1 MCHLPILNANK
12 RNERLCP
19 ITVVGVVREKKK
31 KKARCIWLC
40 FLVTSNISALYLLC
54 LSDAPSGCWA
64 SSIVSTTHVG
74 CAGNLGPGRFQFTK
88 IGKT

>member
-31 KKARCIWLC
+31 KKGQMHLAL
-40 FLVTSNISALYLLC
+40 FLSN
-54 LSDAPSGCWA
+54 
-64 SSIVSTTHVG
+64 
-74 CAGNLGPGRFQFTK
+74 Q
-88 IGKT
+88 